1 MLVCVGEGDAV
12 HIVQNSVLARELVS
26 GKNRLRCAHKR
37 YRTLYGSPYSTT
49 EERECDGALCMP
61 SCKLIDAFR
70 FLLLI

>member
-12 HIVQNSVLARELVS
+12 HVVQNSVLVRDIAS

-37 YRTLYGSPYSTT
+37 YRTLYGSLNGTT
-49 EERECDGALCMP
+49 EERDGAPCMP